1 MDDEDEDEDEDF
13 GQDLFFLMCKSIKVN
28 CQPQFASEFALE
40 SSLSLILSL
49 GSHPPPS

>member
-1 MDDEDEDEDEDF
+1 MDDEDEDDDF

-28 CQPQFASEFALE
+28 CQPQLASEFALV
-40 SSLSLILSL
+40 SSLSLILSQ